1 MLSLVRGIKAMSKS
15 YADVPF
21 GSLEW
26 RRLIREN
33 EDRLL
38 RIAETECYNLFRDL
52 SWEMRAK

>member
-1 MLSLVRGIKAMSKS
+1 MSKS